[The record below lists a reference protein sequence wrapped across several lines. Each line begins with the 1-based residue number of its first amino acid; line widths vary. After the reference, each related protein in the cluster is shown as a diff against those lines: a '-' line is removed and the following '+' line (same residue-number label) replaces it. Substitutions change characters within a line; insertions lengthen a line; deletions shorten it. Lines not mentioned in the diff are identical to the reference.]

1 MICANSHP
9 NEWFSL
15 SLYKLNGPCCSGM
28 GLHRAFGYVLRL
40 VTAVKRIRLHLLR
53 QPPSVGSSSPRGALA
68 GSDSRRHVHTV
79 EATVA
84 D

>member
-28 GLHRAFGYVLRL
+28 GLHRVFGYVLRL
-40 VTAVKRIRLHLLR
+40 VTAVKRMRLHLLR
-53 QPPSVGSSSPRGALA
+53 QLPSGALA
-68 GSDSRRHVHTV
+68 GSDSQRHVHTV